1 MSCQIKATPHH
12 TRSSECLLELCVHTL
27 QGFGNNL
34 ILTCHGWILSKTLLR
49 HPISAYCII
58 SFIPSWLNSGT
69 QRKAGAWEQRS
80 LTLAG
85 RRGACYSC
93 TRQASAVLPAAGG
106 KAASV
111 SLAPPL
117 YVPGRS
123 ARLLPAGVRGAGPPA
138 APAYVYER
146 TCEVGGGSRV
156 SVPTQP
162 GRPRSQVA
170 LGWGLGC
177 PYQVLS
183 TVSCPLWGRN
193 FRGLWTCWIIAVFNE
208 SLSNLAKNEKF

>member
-1 MSCQIKATPHH
+1 MSCQRKATPHH

-34 ILTCHGWILSKTLLR
+34 ILTCHGWVLSKTLLR
-49 HPISAYCII
+49 HPISAYYVI

-93 TRQASAVLPAAGG
+93 TRQASAVLPAADG

-111 SLAPPL
+111 ALAPPL

-123 ARLLPAGVRGAGPPA
+123 APLLPAGVRGAGPPA

-146 TCEVGGGSRV
+146 TCKVGGGSRA
-156 SVPTQP
+156 SAPTQP
-162 GRPRSQVA
+162 AATEIPGRFGMGPGLFLSSAFGCQLSFVGQKFPR
-170 LGWGLGC
+170 
-177 PYQVLS
+177 
-183 TVSCPLWGRN
+183 PLNMLDHRS
-193 FRGLWTCWIIAVFNE
+193 F
-208 SLSNLAKNEKF
+208 